1 MQLKTITWN
10 IGGGKH
16 LKDGDD
22 PLLMASYS
30 VDAIAEIAEWLKA
43 NNPDIIT
50 VQEAQGDG
58 DTNQVEEIAK
68 LLGYSYYFFD
78 STSSSHIDENKTLG
92 NGVISKHPISNHS
105 GGLFLNPNIETTIQ
119 GRHAVSHDKGYG
131 TCMVST
137 DGYDISVTTLH
148 LLPFR
153 AFNVDLD
160 SEMGKAILSSI
171 ESTILPKAPMAL
183 IQGDFNI
190 DNPQLTPVLP
200 NLLKNMNEISL
211 NAPTTPSGRLYDH
224 VLYKGLVLES
234 VKIDSSVKTDH
245 YPVICEFSV
254 AKRNMVSVEE
264 T

>member
-16 LKDGDD
+16 LKDGEDL
-22 PLLMASYS
+22 LLMASYS

-43 NNPDIIT
+43 NSPDIIT

-68 LLGYSYYFFD
+68 LLGYSHYFFD
-78 STSSSHIDENKTLG
+78 PTSSSHIDDNKTLG
-92 NGVISKHPISNHS
+92 NGIISKYPIADHS
-105 GGLFLNPNIETTIQ
+105 TGLFINPNIETTIQ

-131 TCMVST
+131 TCIVSF
-137 DGYDISVTTLH
+137 DRYDISVTTLH
-148 LLPFR
+148 LLPFQ
-153 AFNVDLD
+153 AFDVDFE
-160 SEMGKAILSSI
+160 SEIGKEILHSI
-171 ESTILPKAPMAL
+171 ESVILPKAPMAL

-190 DNPQLTPVLP
+190 DSPQLTSILP
-200 NLLKNMNEISL
+200 DLLANMDEISL
-211 NAPTTPSGRLYDH
+211 NEPTTPSGRRYDH

-234 VKIDSSVKTDH
+234 MEIDSTVKTDH
-245 YPVICEFSV
+245 YPVICEFSI
-254 AKRNMVSVEE
+254 A